1 MNSKQ
6 IAFFTILAL
15 IIIVPTVNA
24 QIPIDTESVQKSVKI
39 TIISSDKIHARHVI
53 APLDSPKQIELIE
66 GNISNLLVSDN
77 NGEEKQFGVIS
88 NNDSVIIYPSKED
101 TIIEYD
107 LTNVLF
113 LKDNVWRWDFRYLET
128 TDFIVPKEADLIFV
142 NERPVYLGEKNG
154 ISCHGC
160 QMILEYSINE
170 PKILK
175 NVKYENKD
183 FLIEIRTFAEIN
195 QLNFDQSTKK
205 ISFQVKG
212 ENQFVTAIIPLKI
225 LPDTYNVLM
234 EDKKIS
240 FHEFNN
246 NGTHVWLNIRSLNS
260 GIVSIIDPTTIDDEK
275 PIQNND
281 LASVFNANNDVIIYF
296 LIGLIISI
304 VLVLIVIMRKKK
316 SFQTSKTL
324 DKNNV

>member
-6 IAFFTILAL
+6 IAFFIILVL

-24 QIPIDTESVQKSVKI
+24 QIPIDSKAGQKSIKV
-39 TIISSDKIHARHVI
+39 TISSSDKIHVRHVI

-66 GNISNLLVSDN
+66 GNISNLIVSN
-77 NGEEKQFGVIS
+77 NKGEEKQFGVIS
-88 NNDSVIIYPSKED
+88 NNEGVIIYPSKED

-107 LTNVLF
+107 LSDVLF
-113 LKDNVWRWDFRYLET
+113 LKDNVWKWDFRYLET
-128 TDFIVPKEADLIFV
+128 TDFIVPKEVDLIFV

-175 NVKYENKD
+175 NIKYENKD
-183 FLIEIRTFAEIN
+183 FLIGIITFAEIN
-195 QLNFDQSTKK
+195 QLNFDQLTKK
-205 ISFQVKG
+205 ISFQVNG
-212 ENQFVTAIIPLKI
+212 ENQFVTAIIPLKL

-234 EDKKIS
+234 EDKKIF
-240 FHEFNN
+240 FHQFNN
-246 NGTHVWLNIRSLNS
+246 NGTHVWLNIRTLNS
-260 GIVSIIDPTTIDDEK
+260 GIVSIIDPIIIDDEK
-275 PIQNND
+275 LVRNND
-281 LASVFNANNDVIIYF
+281 SASVFNTNQDVIVYF

-304 VLVLIVIMRKKK
+304 VLVLIAIMRKKK
-316 SFQTSKTL
+316 LFQTSKIL
-324 DKNNV
+324 DKNNL